1 MGNLD
6 CFRTNEI
13 KLNMKHINSWQ
24 DIDWDILEDQ
34 IFRLQLRIFKAAEN
48 WELNKVHKLQ
58 TCLISSH
65 SARYLSIRKI
75 IFDNSFRKIP
85 GIEDIVIISPAE
97 RFTLSKYL
105 SINGVSSTTKEL
117 FRIYPDGKR
126 RILYL
131 STVEDRAKQMLAY
144 LALYPQWEAQSKLS
158 IDRLMISKQSLGYPI
173 RTTFFEILKK
183 PKWTLKTSILQY
195 FQQINYLYLIK
206 RCNTFPK
213 MQNQLKVW
221 LKLGILNIQKSVSP
235 SLDIS
240 QRGILS
246 VLLLNIALY
255 DLDKNINRYSKI
267 LIKRHQNNLRLLI
280 YIRYNYNFIII
291 YTDENILKNLQ
302 IITKQFINSI
312 GLKLY
317 PIKAKILSSQRYTDK
332 SILEFRF
339 LGFHIIQISKEI
351 KHLTSFQK
359 EKLRQDSNTLIYP
372 SNIEIHKYKLR
383 IREII
388 QKYRGTDQKKLI
400 QHLNPLVQKWTL
412 AKRTETTSKIFQNLD
427 QYLFLHLWK
436 WARKRHSKMS
446 KFKLRDKYW
455 YKVKKKS
462 WIFGLKLSTN
472 MLFELQSHSKIH
484 LQRYIKIT
492 NKSSLFVNNLIY
504 SKTRTYRCILIPS
517 TKMQLIK
524 KQKGHCINCGRF
536 FKSTDVIENENII
549 PYNLKEQKKY
559 KNNVQIIHNYCHLKK
574 TKIKM
579 LKIHRNIKLK

>member
-1 MGNLD
+1 MG
-6 CFRTNEI
+6 
-13 KLNMKHINSWQ
+13 
-24 DIDWDILEDQ
+24 
-34 IFRLQLRIFKAAEN
+34 
-48 WELNKVHKLQ
+48 
-58 TCLISSH
+58 
-65 SARYLSIRKI
+65 
-75 IFDNSFRKIP
+75 
-85 GIEDIVIISPAE
+85 
-97 RFTLSKYL
+97 
-105 SINGVSSTTKEL
+105 
-117 FRIYPDGKR
+117 
-126 RILYL
+126 
-131 STVEDRAKQMLAY
+131 
-144 LALYPQWEAQSKLS
+144 
-158 IDRLMISKQSLGYPI
+158 
-173 RTTFFEILKK
+173 
-183 PKWTLKTSILQY
+183 
-195 FQQINYLYLIK
+195 
-206 RCNTFPK
+206 
-213 MQNQLKVW
+213 
-221 LKLGILNIQKSVSP
+221 
-235 SLDIS
+235 
-240 QRGILS
+240 
-246 VLLLNIALY
+246 
-255 DLDKNINRYSKI
+255 DKNINRYSKI

-388 QKYRGTDQKKLI
+388 QKYRGTDQKKLF
-400 QHLNPLVQKWTL
+400 QH
-412 AKRTETTSKIFQNLD
+412 LD

-574 TKIKM
+574 NKNK
-579 LKIHRNIKLK
+579 NAENS